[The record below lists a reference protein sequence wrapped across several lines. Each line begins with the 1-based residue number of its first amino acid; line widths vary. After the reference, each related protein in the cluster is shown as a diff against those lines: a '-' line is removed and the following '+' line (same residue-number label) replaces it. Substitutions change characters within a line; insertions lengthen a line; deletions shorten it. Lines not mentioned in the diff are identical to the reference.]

1 MCKVNIGLEIHAE
14 LKTDNKMFCS
24 CLNNPEVELPNV
36 NVCPVCLGE
45 PGALPVTNK
54 EAIEK
59 TIKVAL
65 ACHSKISQFSFFERK
80 SYFYPDLPKA
90 YQISQFQHPIGLGGY
105 LEINLGD
112 QFKKIGIKEIH
123 LEEDTAKLTRQK
135 DGTSLIDFNRSSV
148 PLMELVTGPNISS
161 PQEAKAFGQELQI
174 ILRYLGV
181 SNANME
187 KGEMR
192 VEANISIRFES
203 EDLGTKIEIKNLN
216 SFRAVEKAIEYE
228 IKRQIEVLKSG
239 GQVIQETRGWDEV
252 RKKTFSQRIKEG
264 AAGYRYFPDP
274 DLLPFKIRDEDL
286 KRIKSSLVELPYQKR
301 RRYLEE
307 YQLPLQQINAIVEE
321 REKAEF
327 FEGIIGDIRDK
338 KFIKL
343 ASNYFTSD
351 LAGLIQKYKFKISEI
366 KFKKVDFINL
376 INLILEGKIQS
387 FQAKVILEEMVKS
400 GASPEKIIQDKGY
413 KQISNQD
420 LEKVIAQILI
430 KNKAVV
436 EDYKNGKEKALQ
448 FLIGS
453 AMRETKGQA
462 SPNTLKNLLRRLLK

>member
-1 MCKVNIGLEIHAE
+1 
-14 LKTDNKMFCS
+14 
-24 CLNNPEVELPNV
+24 
-36 NVCPVCLGE
+36 
-45 PGALPVTNK
+45 
-54 EAIEK
+54 
-59 TIKVAL
+59 
-65 ACHSKISQFSFFERK
+65 
-80 SYFYPDLPKA
+80 
-90 YQISQFQHPIGLGGY
+90 
-105 LEINLGD
+105 
-112 QFKKIGIKEIH
+112 
-123 LEEDTAKLTRQK
+123 
-135 DGTSLIDFNRSSV
+135 
-148 PLMELVTGPNISS
+148 MELVTGPDISS
-161 PQEAKAFGQELQI
+161 SQEAKAFGQELQI

-181 SNANME
+181 SDANME
-187 KGEMR
+187 KGGMR
-192 VEANISIRFES
+192 VEANISIRLEG
-203 EDLGTKIEIKNLN
+203 EDLGTKVEIKNLN
-216 SFRAVEKAIEYE
+216 SFRVVEKAIEYE
-228 IKRQIEVLKSG
+228 IKRQAEVLESG

-252 RKKTFSQRIKEG
+252 RKKTFSQRTKEG

-321 REKAEF
+321 QEKAEF

-351 LAGLIQKYKFKISEI
+351 FFGLIQKYNLKISEI
-366 KFKKVDFINL
+366 KFKSKDFINL

-387 FQAKVILEEMVKS
+387 SQAKVILEEMVKS
-400 GASPEKIIQDKGY
+400 GASPEKIIKDKGY

-462 SPNTLKNLLRRLLK
+462 SPNTLKNLLRRFLK